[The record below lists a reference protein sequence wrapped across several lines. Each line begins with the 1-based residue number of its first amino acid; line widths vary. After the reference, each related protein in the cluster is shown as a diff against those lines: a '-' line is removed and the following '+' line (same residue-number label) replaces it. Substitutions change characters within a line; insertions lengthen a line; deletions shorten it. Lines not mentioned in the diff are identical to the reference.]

1 MVAGIQRTDEA
12 EAQQEEG
19 GDLQFPQWRVVCLDL
34 SEIEQV
40 TIVSGTIVDFFI
52 VDLFIEGL

>member
-19 GDLQFPQWRVVCLDL
+19 GDLQCPQWRVVCLDL